1 MGRIWM
7 PGGGGGADLDV
18 ITAGA
23 GDVLSGKVIVD
34 QDGNPITGT
43 IPVKN
48 AIASSINCGGSVD
61 IPAGYYPTAGKV
73 QANSLASQTAANA
86 GAGQILSGYSGWVNG
101 AKVNGSMTNR
111 GTWTGTC
118 GTNGSVTIPAG
129 YHNGS
134 GKVTNSQAKQGGQ
147 TITPST
153 SQQTVSCNGKLMTG
167 NIVINAIPSNYV
179 NINSSP
185 AFFSGGSYGKLA
197 DLGAY
202 LYKQNGG
209 SPTYTY
215 ISASNMANTVSVKSS
230 SGSWEEIIIFKRCI
244 PTSIKRIVA
253 VVNVGGSVY
262 RSTYMMLVKNNYY
275 SSVSRSSE
283 MAGTSSDQTLTVN
296 MESSPDSS
304 AKYALIFRCMLSKS
318 ATSSFKVKSIIGYA
332 S

>member
-1 MGRIWM
+1 MTLQKWK
-7 PGGGGGADLDV
+7 GGH
-18 ITAGA
+18 
-23 GDVLSGKVIVD
+23 
-34 QDGNPITGT
+34 
-43 IPVKN
+43 
-48 AIASSINCGGSVD
+48 
-61 IPAGYYPTAGKV
+61 
-73 QANSLASQTAANA
+73 
-86 GAGQILSGYSGWVNG
+86 
-101 AKVNGSMTNR
+101 
-111 GTWTGTC
+111 
-118 GTNGSVTIPAG
+118 
-129 YHNGS
+129 YH
-134 GKVTNSQAKQGGQ
+134 
-147 TITPST
+147 
-153 SQQTVSCNGKLMTG
+153 
-167 NIVINAIPSNYV
+167 IVINAIPSNYV

-215 ISASNMANTVSVKSS
+215 ISASNMADTVSVKSS

-262 RSTYMMLVKNNYY
+262 RSTCMVLVKNNFY
-275 SSVSRSSE
+275 SSVSKSLE
-283 MAGTSSDQTLTVN
+283 MEGTKSDQTLTVN